1 MLKRFQRIIITI
13 FYVII
18 VFFLIAGLIMPDK
31 KMSEQENRT
40 LTQFPEL
47 TTTSITSGHFFSQLD
62 DY

>member
-40 LTQFPEL
+40 LTQFPN
-47 TTTSITSGHFFSQLD
+47 
-62 DY
+62 